1 MYFCGKLNP
10 MSILEELKSMVS
22 NSEENISTMEI
33 KEEVKTE
40 NVDSDNTDINVNSN
54 NGNVSEEKPTEVKT
68 PFASEE
74 VAEFNTFKERFP
86 DKTIDDYKRLKTPTA
101 EISEEELLRQYY
113 AEKVGM
119 GEKEIAYALKE
130 RELNGQDSDD
140 DFDDFS
146 LDEDE
151 RLKREALREKDL
163 RLAREWREQYVSE
176 QLSPARKE
184 SDTPVYDSVE
194 DYQKAMAE
202 QAELARGNYLKSVY
216 GVLSG
221 ITEIEL
227 EANGEKTFYIP
238 DEEFKKEMKATSEN
252 IGSLYEKFLNQD
264 GTFKD
269 PKGFITEVALWANPI
284 TREKM
289 VSHRIE
295 QAILRDRAAQSR
307 VRRNVGLDNV
317 GSVSTTIRSE
327 ADAVREY
334 FDNKNRGSW

>member
-1 MYFCGKLNP
+1 
-10 MSILEELKSMVS
+10 MSTLEELKSMITSNEEHTGFMENQEDSSNKTVEYDDTDVNS
-22 NSEENISTMEI
+22 NSSNSNATKEEP
-33 KEEVKTE
+33 EEVKTR
-40 NVDSDNTDINVNSN
+40 
-54 NGNVSEEKPTEVKT
+54 
-68 PFASEE
+68 FASEE

-101 EISEEELLRQYY
+101 DISEEELLRQYY
-113 AEKVGM
+113 TEKVGM

-130 RELNGQDSDD
+130 RELNRQDSYD

-176 QLSPARKE
+176 QLSPAKKE
-184 SDTPVYDSVE
+184 SDTPTYDSVE

-317 GSVSTTIRSE
+317 GNVSTTIRGE
-327 ADAVREY
+327 AEAVRDY